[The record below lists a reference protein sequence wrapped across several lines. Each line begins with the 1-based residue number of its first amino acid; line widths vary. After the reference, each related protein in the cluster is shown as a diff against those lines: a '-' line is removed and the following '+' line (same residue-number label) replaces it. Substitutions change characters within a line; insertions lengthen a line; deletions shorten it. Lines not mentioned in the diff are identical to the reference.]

1 MTPHAGRGG
10 LSGWRV
16 FEVAACS
23 VGLVLLVPVLALA
36 AIAIWIDD
44 RRPILF
50 RQMRVGKDGI
60 PFRLIKFRTMRM
72 GIAGAKITSAGD
84 HRVTWTGSILRRYKI
99 DEIPQIWNVLR
110 GDMSL
115 VGPRP
120 EVPEYVDYADPRWR
134 KILARRPGITDLS
147 TLVHC
152 REEETLSR
160 FADPE
165 RGYAEVILPEKL
177 ALSLEYESLRT
188 FRSDARLL
196 LLTIRYSIRPAGL
209 DPEKIC
215 SQFLPRSSRA
225 VQTVQ

>member
-1 MTPHAGRGG
+1 MTASAGRGW
-10 LSGWRV
+10 LIWWRV
-16 FEVAACS
+16 LEVAACC
-23 VGLVLLVPVLALA
+23 VGLIVLAPVLAMA

-44 RRPILF
+44 GRPILF
-50 RQMRVGKDGI
+50 RQTRVGKDGI
-60 PFRLIKFRTMRM
+60 PFRLIKFRTMRT

-84 HRVTWTGSILRRYKI
+84 RRVTRTGSILRRYKI
-99 DEIPQIWNVLR
+99 DEIPQIWNVLK

-120 EVPEYVDYADPRWR
+120 EVPEYVNCADPKWR

-160 FADPE
+160 FANPE
-165 RGYAEVILPEKL
+165 QGYAEVILPEKL
-177 ALSLEYESLRT
+177 ALSLEYESHRT
-188 FRSDARLL
+188 FSSDALLL
-196 LLTIRYSIRPAGL
+196 LLTIRYSMRPAGL
-209 DPEKIC
+209 DPDKIC
-215 SQFLPRSSRA
+215 AQFLPRTPRG